1 MSSDNPNYV
10 NSEAD
15 EAAVNL
21 LTHVTVTVEPPR
33 DYQNALGNQCI
44 DLDQSHEEIE
54 LMSRPESRSGSV
66 RSHDTSRSRDPSKQ
80 GSRGTINSNQ
90 STPKL
95 FRVPR
100 FKGGNSIGALS
111 VDNRTPVK
119 NILKRTASH
128 APEAPKMYTPMCLR
142 RTKSA
147 SSLGKDN
154 RFSGESLIS
163 FSSTSSESLSTDSQ
177 SAPRRSRLLRI
188 SDLDPDKYG
197 KLPLYSIIFF
207 SWLLYTCSLHMRTF
221 VLALNLLC

>member
-15 EAAVNL
+15 ETGIKL

-33 DYQNALGNQCI
+33 DCENFFGSHCI
-44 DLDQSHEEIE
+44 DLDESYEEIE
-54 LMSRPESRSGSV
+54 MMTRPGSRSGSV
-66 RSHDTSRSRDPSKQ
+66 RSHDTSRSREPSKH
-80 GSRGTINSNQ
+80 GSRGTIHSNQ

-95 FRVPR
+95 FRIPR
-100 FKGGNSIGALS
+100 FTGGNSIGALS
-111 VDNRTPVK
+111 VDDRTPVK
-119 NILKRTASH
+119 NALKRTASH
-128 APEAPKMYTPMCLR
+128 APEAPKQYTPMCLR

-163 FSSTSSESLSTDSQ
+163 FVSTSSESLSTDSQ
-177 SAPRRSRLLRI
+177 SVTKSNGGRLLRL

-197 KLPLYSIIFF
+197 ECKIKQY
-207 SWLLYTCSLHMRTF
+207 RR
-221 VLALNLLC
+221 